1 MTHRYKKILV
11 GIDGSDQA
19 EKAYLESVAIA
30 KNNNAELVIAWI
42 NTELERNSLKEGL
55 SDREE
60 LIYVRNVSEKENI
73 AKNAG
78 IKLVTPVVMTGDPK
92 KYLAKILPKRY
103 DIDLII
109 LGATSTNIVKD
120 ILIGSTAK
128 YVVKSS
134 QCSVLIVK

>member
-11 GIDGSDQA
+11 GIDGSEQA
-19 EKAYLESVAIA
+19 EKAFLESVAIA